1 MAAGFLE
8 RERMNEHRP
17 RPSAQRRG
25 DLARKQC
32 RRRPRHEHLG
42 ASRVQQPAH
51 EPLRGGAEPET
62 ADVRQ
67 VGDAH
72 RVVGDPAVAEH
83 RPHHVDVEEM
93 ARAHPGVVGVDHV
106 ARLERIRRE
115 FREHVAQGRGCG
127 AGERRHAVAPL
138 GNRVPLRVEDHDRQV
153 PALAHDG
160 RERAADEGG
169 DDLVGDPD
177 QPIPHDGKAHRVD
190 RVGAHESLSSFASS
204 ATRFRRAPTVA
215 RSPGPSTQVDSRSSM
230 TAGPSTVVPTSS
242 A

>member
-1 MAAGFLE
+1 MFIII
-8 RERMNEHRP
+8 
-17 RPSAQRRG
+17 
-25 DLARKQC
+25 DLGC
-32 RRRPRHEHLG
+32 
-42 ASRVQQPAH
+42 
-51 EPLRGGAEPET
+51 GGAEPET

-67 VGDAH
+67 VGDAQ
-72 RVVGDPAVAEH
+72 RIAGDAAVAEH

-93 ARAHPGVVGVDHV
+93 ARTHPGVVGGDHV
-106 ARLERIRRE
+106 ARFERIRWE
-115 FREHVAQGRGCG
+115 LREHVAQGRGRG

-138 GNRVPLRVEDHDRQV
+138 GNRVPLRVEDHDRQI

-177 QPIPHDGKAHRVD
+177 QPIPHDGQTHRVD
-190 RVGAHESLSSFASS
+190 RVAAHESLSSFASS
-204 ATRFRRAPTVA
+204 ATRFRRASTVA

-230 TAGPSTVVPTSS
+230 TAGPSIIVPTSS